1 MIRFL
6 PRIFMNKLKCWNSI
20 ELRNIFLENVNEII
34 FVNLSSKEKR
44 FLYIIRLFAS
54 LKKRKID
61 WFSLD

>member
-1 MIRFL
+1 
-6 PRIFMNKLKCWNSI
+6 MNKLKCWNSI